1 MCALRTGMNRLHSAP
16 IFDFV
21 RKYSM
26 EIVLL
31 TALGVGGATVVGA
44 LLGFAFKKMTHTFSD
59 IVLSFA
65 AGVMLSAA
73 VIGLILPS
81 LEKGGKFAM
90 PITIVGIFCGALAL
104 NLIDRLVPHLH
115 RLVGVDQESHPE
127 RTDRVSK
134 IMLFVLAIAIHNFPE
149 GIAAGVGFGSGSSAE
164 ALTIAGGIALQNIPE
179 GMVIIAPMLSAG
191 ISRKRT
197 LLVAV
202 GTGLVE
208 VVGTLLGYFAVSL
221 SAAILPFALA
231 FAGGTMLYIIS
242 DEMIPETHA
251 HGNERGATYALL
263 VGFCLML
270 LVDFYIG

>member
-191 ISRKRT
+191 ISKKRT
-197 LLVAV
+197 FLVAV